1 MQFFKAFFIRFAE
14 LLVLNCILS
23 AIVTAAFSAGSLL
36 STQLI
41 PVLLVLTADAVFLSV
56 QWARLRVLC
65 FEVQDIGLYMKIAL
79 SSFALFAATHFA
91 TYAVCA
97 AHDNMRLYTWLF
109 VTAKLL
115 SIGTNYAIGN
125 LVAAIF
131 FELLTLGII
140 FLAPIHRREP
150 DENERIPLDR
160 DPEEFKR

>member
-65 FEVQDIGLYMKIAL
+65 FEVQDI
-79 SSFALFAATHFA
+79 
-91 TYAVCA
+91 
-97 AHDNMRLYTWLF
+97 
-109 VTAKLL
+109 
-115 SIGTNYAIGN
+115 
-125 LVAAIF
+125 
-131 FELLTLGII
+131 
-140 FLAPIHRREP
+140 
-150 DENERIPLDR
+150 
-160 DPEEFKR
+160 

>member
-1 MQFFKAFFIRFAE
+1 M
-14 LLVLNCILS
+14 
-23 AIVTAAFSAGSLL
+23 
-36 STQLI
+36 
-41 PVLLVLTADAVFLSV
+41 
-56 QWARLRVLC
+56 LC

-131 FELLTLGII
+131 FELLILGII

-160 DPEEFKR
+160 DPEESKQ

>member
-1 MQFFKAFFIRFAE
+1 
-14 LLVLNCILS
+14 
-23 AIVTAAFSAGSLL
+23 
-36 STQLI
+36 
-41 PVLLVLTADAVFLSV
+41 
-56 QWARLRVLC
+56 
-65 FEVQDIGLYMKIAL
+65 MKIAL

-131 FELLTLGII
+131 FELLILGII

-160 DPEEFKR
+160 DPEEFKQ

>member
-23 AIVTAAFSAGSLL
+23 AIVTAA
-36 STQLI
+36 
-41 PVLLVLTADAVFLSV
+41 FLSV

-131 FELLTLGII
+131 FELLILGII

-160 DPEEFKR
+160 DPEESKQ

>member
-1 MQFFKAFFIRFAE
+1 MKAFKAFLIRFAE
-14 LLVLNCILS
+14 LLAVNCILS
-23 AIVTAAFSAGSLL
+23 AIVTTAFTAGELL
-36 STQLI
+36 NTRLI
-41 PVLLVLTADAVFLSV
+41 PILLIFSADAVFLAV

-97 AHDNMRLYTWLF
+97 AYDNMRLYTWLF

-160 DPEEFKR
+160 DPEESKQ